1 MKMLFFGQTSS
12 SGIVH
17 HKVTKM
23 FEGLKARDRA
33 GNESKGIGN
42 DGAKIKTEKGQD
54 ELYEGVGAGLDGMVQ
69 GAGAGLGGMVQGVG
83 AGLDG
88 TVQGAGAGLDGTG
101 RCRMRTRP

>member
-1 MKMLFFGQTSS
+1 MKRLLFGQASS

-33 GNESKGIGN
+33 GNESKGIG
-42 DGAKIKTEKGQD
+42 DDSAKIKTKKGQD
-54 ELYEGVGAGLDGMVQ
+54 EQYEGEGAGLDGTVQ
-69 GAGAGLGGMVQGVG
+69 GQGAGLGGTVQGMG

-88 TVQGAGAGLDGTG
+88 TVQGAGAGT
-101 RCRMRTRP
+101 